1 MYVHH
6 AGGGFNNKQMEQLY
20 KQLKK
25 IETNKIPFA
34 NKVED
39 IETKIHWVK
48 PILVGE
54 FKISN
59 KKSPSG
65 RIRHPAIF
73 VRLRDDK
80 KPKEIIPEIEV
91 YKPL

>member
-1 MYVHH
+1 
-6 AGGGFNNKQMEQLY
+6 MEQLH
-20 KQLKK
+20 KLLKK
-25 IETNKIPFA
+25 IETDKIPFA

-65 RIRHPAIF
+65 SIRHPAIF
-73 VRLRDDK
+73 VRLRNDK
-80 KPKEIIPEIEV
+80 NPFEVFPEV
-91 YKPL
+91 SNHKPLLSNSI